1 MSRWDS
7 NPVPAAWL
15 PAPDVARQLATVA
28 AAAAQVILP
37 VVLSPR
43 FDGADQPP
51 NVIQP
56 ADYTF
61 AIWFPI
67 FAGSL
72 GYAGYQARPVAR
84 DRPVLRRVGWPLA
97 AAFACTGA
105 WAPLLRR
112 RRYWS
117 AQAALIGIATGA
129 EVARRRLV
137 EAEVRGLARAE
148 MLAVVPPTA
157 MLAGWGAAAAGVN
170 LAAMLTAYGVVRPG
184 WQSTA
189 TGAAALV
196 ALGVSGTDALR
207 ADGRSATATATARTY
222 GGTLL
227 WALAGVM
234 AGQRKRSPAA
244 AAAAASAAAPVV
256 WSLAGRPRGR

>member
-1 MSRWDS
+1 M
-7 NPVPAAWL
+7 V
-15 PAPDVARQLATVA
+15 RQLATCA
-28 AAAAQVILP
+28 AATAQAVLP
-37 VVLSPR
+37 LVLGPR

-61 AIWFPI
+61 AIWFPN

-72 GYAGYQARPVAR
+72 GYAGYQARPAAR

-97 AAFACTGA
+97 AAFACTGV
-105 WAPLLRR
+105 WAPLLRQ

-117 AQAALIGIATGA
+117 AQAALIGIAAGA
-129 EVARRRLV
+129 EVARRRLA
-137 EAEVRGLARAE
+137 EAEAAGLTRAE
-148 MLAVVPPTA
+148 QLAVAPATG

-184 WQSTA
+184 RQSTA
-189 TGAAALV
+189 TGAAALL
-196 ALGVSGTDALR
+196 ALGASGAGALR
-207 ADGRSATATATARTY
+207 AGRRPTGATGRVY

-227 WALAGVM
+227 RALAGVV

-244 AAAAASAAAPVV
+244 AVAAAVAAVPVV
-256 WSLAGRPRGR
+256 WSLSSAPGRRAGR